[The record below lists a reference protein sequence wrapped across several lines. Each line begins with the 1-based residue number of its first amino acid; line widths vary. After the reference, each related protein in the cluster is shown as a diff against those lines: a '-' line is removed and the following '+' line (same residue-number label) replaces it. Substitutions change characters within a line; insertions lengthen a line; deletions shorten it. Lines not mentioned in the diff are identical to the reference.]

1 MYFARRRPDRNLPKA
16 LSFSKWSSDSQ
27 DRPPIRGSFFRNL
40 VKSRRIGS
48 NNLTITRIFNT
59 VTEPIDSRENTT
71 TEGSC
76 DAGAFR
82 ELSERELFRLKGRS
96 GSYGWP
102 DEEEFS
108 ECISKNLELLRR
120 ALGVRLASVSDV
132 EDCLSLVFEKLW
144 CRGASI
150 PPAAR
155 RAWLLVVAKNEASLL
170 LRKSGKSVAG
180 MSEKLSDDLVDPEPL
195 PWQRVLQDEE
205 RVRLA
210 ELSAVLSADQ
220 LEVIRFRFG
229 EGLTFQE
236 IANRLRIPLGTVLS
250 RVRGAIMKLRREL
263 EG

>member
-1 MYFARRRPDRNLPKA
+1 MT
-16 LSFSKWSSDSQ
+16 Q
-27 DRPPIRGSFFRNL
+27 PIH
-40 VKSRRIGS
+40 
-48 NNLTITRIFNT
+48 
-59 VTEPIDSRENTT
+59 SREHTT

-76 DAGAFR
+76 DAGAFG
-82 ELSERELFRLKGRS
+82 EPSGEKLFRPVG
-96 GSYGWP
+96 GPGAYGWL

-108 ECISKNLELLRR
+108 ECVSTNLELVRR
-120 ALGVRLASVSDV
+120 ALSVRLISVSDV

-144 CRGASI
+144 HRGVSV
-150 PPAAR
+150 PPSAR
-155 RAWLLVVAKNEASLL
+155 RAWLLVVARNEASLF

-180 MSEKLSDDLVDPEPL
+180 MVERLPDDLVDPEPL

-220 LEVIRFRFG
+220 MEVIRFRFG

-236 IANRLRIPLGTVLS
+236 IANRLGIPLGTALS
-250 RVRGAIMKLRREL
+250 RVRGAIMKLRREF